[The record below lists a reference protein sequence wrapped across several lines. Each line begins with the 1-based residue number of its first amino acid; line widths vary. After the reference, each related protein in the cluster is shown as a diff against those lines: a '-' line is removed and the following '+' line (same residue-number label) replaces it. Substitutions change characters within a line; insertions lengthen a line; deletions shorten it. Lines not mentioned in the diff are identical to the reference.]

1 MYYKHVSNKPRKL
14 NWKTYTNPFEGSIW
28 VLSTISML
36 CSYAVLF
43 VMAKFDDNKFK
54 DSVLS
59 GVILVHG
66 CSNQGTPYEPRA
78 ISSRIVF
85 LVMFVTALL
94 LWSCYSAVLTSS
106 LATKIERQPFQN
118 LEDLLARTSYKL
130 VVQGGG
136 FYESTL
142 KVKRS

>member
-1 MYYKHVSNKPRKL
+1 MYYKHASVNPGKL
-14 NWKTYTNPFEGSIW
+14 NWKTYTNPFQGSIW
-28 VLSTISML
+28 FLAAMSML
-36 CSYAVLF
+36 CSYTVMI
-43 VMAKFDDNKFK
+43 VMAKFDDNPFK

-66 CSNQGTPYEPRA
+66 CSNQGTPNEPRA

-118 LEDLLARTSYKL
+118 LVDLLARTSYKL